1 MSAQLGPEKQQILP
15 GGGGVGARLPMDVV
29 ADRFAQCEANPSM
42 RSLSAVL
49 RITREQLRVR
59 DNLGYY
65 PAGTAITFVAS
76 VLLFAVNPLLP
87 KEARDML
94 MRISLGGPLIT
105 LILAYATW
113 SSRDMR
119 RAYVQ
124 QEREVRAMAAK
135 SLEAI
140 LAHDFPIK
148 ALLREQVDTLQVILK
163 HHPEASHVKELL
175 QNL

>member
-1 MSAQLGPEKQQILP
+1 MSAQLGPDNHKVLP

-29 ADRFAQCEANPSM
+29 ADRFAQCEADPSM

-49 RITREQLRVR
+49 RITREQLRAR
-59 DNLGYY
+59 DNLGFY
-65 PAGTAITFVAS
+65 PAGTAIAFVVS

-87 KEARDML
+87 KEAQEML
-94 MRISLGGPLIT
+94 MKISLGGPLIT

-119 RAYVQ
+119 NAYVQ

-140 LAHDFPIK
+140 LSHDFAMKP
-148 ALLREQVDTLQVILK
+148 LLREQVDTLQVILK
-163 HHPEASHVKELL
+163 HHPESLHVKELL
-175 QNL
+175 SA